1 MHSGTCQSFIT
12 RSPGTDYGKWYHL
25 DEGEACFTNGERVYN
40 SDDGFDWVQLDDG
53 GWVAAHLPGIWHLI
67 NHSIEYLSV
76 ELAVVILDV
85 LHMDVGQLLIA
96 LPFFDR
102 PMGIPFGILHP

>member
-1 MHSGTCQSFIT
+1 MKQHPKIKGIVGI
-12 RSPGTDYGKWYHL
+12 PKL
-25 DEGEACFTNGERVYN
+25 I
-40 SDDGFDWVQLDDG
+40 SDPEFVLRI
-53 GWVAAHLPGIWHLI
+53 PHLI
-67 NHSIEYLSV
+67 NHPIEFLSV

>member
-1 MHSGTCQSFIT
+1 MQESGFLIVSVQKLGLQKISLSIFWGI
-12 RSPGTDYGKWYHL
+12 
-25 DEGEACFTNGERVYN
+25 VYIK
-40 SDDGFDWVQLDDG
+40 
-53 GWVAAHLPGIWHLI
+53 HP
-67 NHSIEYLSV
+67 IEFLSV